1 MPLGFSSL
9 GRSLEEV
16 PLPPVLAV
24 LFGAVAAILVLATP
38 DWMFDRMVL
47 DSGFAM
53 LAPSISPP
61 FGEVPR
67 IIAAMAAMWLV
78 AGILWPAF
86 ALVSILLAPKPK
98 KGKGFHIEASFDVPA
113 PALQLEAL
121 VRSSANSGTSL
132 HHAAETPA
140 DPAVSRIKA
149 VVRRAAHSAEMTA
162 APGPVAVKAKID
174 PSEIGTDVAK
184 TSDGETAR
192 DGVASRTIE
201 PRKYKSRK
209 HHALPGKTL
218 GSSETR
224 H

>member
-78 AGILWPAF
+78 AGYW
-86 ALVSILLAPKPK
+86 LVSVVSSSLSISNAASAVSNVTYGFSAFRRWPLAPSSCRALAR
-98 KGKGFHIEASFDVPA
+98 HTTSPA
-113 PALQLEAL
+113 GRWAMWPRQ
-121 VRSSANSGTSL
+121 
-132 HHAAETPA
+132 
-140 DPAVSRIKA
+140 
-149 VVRRAAHSAEMTA
+149 RR
-162 APGPVAVKAKID
+162 
-174 PSEIGTDVAK
+174 
-184 TSDGETAR
+184 
-192 DGVASRTIE
+192 
-201 PRKYKSRK
+201 
-209 HHALPGKTL
+209 
-218 GSSETR
+218 
-224 H
+224 